1 MTGQISVESDKTL
14 LSLIDD
20 AKSSLNASF
29 NSSVI
34 QKALK
39 AHVYDDLKL
48 CEFQRL
54 ATTTYQIIEARYITD
69 EEGTIDSQ
77 DPAQTFFASMCAQ
90 VLIKLIKSVGPK
102 LKSKETSVYVIQKR
116 LFAVVLFLVIK
127 LVIVNQVSSFS
138 NFM

>member
-20 AKSSLNASF
+20 AQSTMNASF

-39 AHVYDDLKL
+39 ANVYDDLKL

-54 ATTTYQIIEARYITD
+54 VTTTYQIIQARYITD
-69 EEGTIDSQ
+69 EEGTLDDSQ
-77 DPAQTFFASMCAQ
+77 DPAKTFFASMCAQ
-90 VLIKLIKSVGPK
+90 VLAKLIKSIVPK
-102 LKSKETSVYVIQKR
+102 LKNKEPSVYVVQT
-116 LFAVVLFLVIK
+116 
-127 LVIVNQVSSFS
+127 NNSSCS
-138 NFM
+138 L